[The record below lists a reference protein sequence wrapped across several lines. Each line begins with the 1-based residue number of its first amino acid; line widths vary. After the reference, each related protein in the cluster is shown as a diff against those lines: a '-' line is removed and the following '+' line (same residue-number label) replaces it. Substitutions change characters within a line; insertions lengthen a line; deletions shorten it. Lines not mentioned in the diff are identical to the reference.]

1 MPAAT
6 VLIIG
11 ASRGLGLELVR
22 NLNSRGSNVFATV
35 RSTPKTGTFPVG
47 VNVIEGVDIGEE
59 DAGAKIVCGLG
70 GTKVD
75 LTIVNA
81 GVFKAEVRCFL
92 VAHYPLLKGM
102 ADFGY
107 AQLRRRS

>member
-47 VNVIEGVDIGEE
+47 VNVGEE

-92 VAHYPLLKGM
+92 VAHYRLLKGM

>member
-6 VLIIG
+6 ALIIG
-11 ASRGLGLELVR
+11 ASRGLGIELVR
-22 NLNSRGSNVFATV
+22 NLSSHGSNVFATV

-47 VNVIEGVDIGEE
+47 VNVIEDVDIGEE
-59 DAGAKIVCGLG
+59 DAGAKIVRGLG

-81 GVFKAEVRCFL
+81 GVFKAEVRYSL
-92 VAHYPLLKGM
+92 VAHYRLLKGM

-107 AQLRRRS
+107 AQLR